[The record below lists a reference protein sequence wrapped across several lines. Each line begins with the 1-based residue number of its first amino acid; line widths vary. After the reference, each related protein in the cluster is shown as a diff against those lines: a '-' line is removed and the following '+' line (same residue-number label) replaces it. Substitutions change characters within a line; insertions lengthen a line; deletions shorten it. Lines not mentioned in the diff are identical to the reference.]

1 MYSKNSGIARRLSLH
16 GVSVFALQL
25 GLYSKYINDIRF
37 NYFYISQFF
46 SGTIIILWLKR
57 HYRWVSFCN
66 QSD

>member
-46 SGTIIILWLKR
+46 FRDNNNTLVKEAL
-57 HYRWVSFCN
+57 
-66 QSD
+66 